1 METANKKEV
10 AALPSNG
17 VDQVLAE
24 LEREKLEFKKI
35 QSCFAE
41 QFDKAFPDK
50 LAPKTV
56 VIIPSLTMDQE
67 ILSKIQ
73 GITHYEE
80 RLLCFLLLLRM
91 PRTHVIYVT
100 SMPIDPVIID
110 YYLHLLPGITG
121 HHASKRLHL
130 LSCYDGSTRSLT
142 EKILERPR
150 VIERIRQAIP
160 DNHIAHMACFNVTD
174 KERKL
179 SIELGLPIYGC
190 DPDLFDL
197 GNKSN
202 GRKVFKSCGLTV
214 PAGFEDLY
222 TEKEIINALI
232 ELKKQNPSLRKA
244 VVKLNDG
251 FSGDGNSIFSYDGIK
266 EKDDL
271 VFKINSY
278 FYAKLKPVATDL
290 ALKDF
295 LIKFN
300 DMGGIVEEFVD
311 GEIKTSP
318 SVQCR
323 INPLGKCVII
333 STHDQ
338 ELGGE
343 SGQVFLGA
351 HFPASA
357 EYAVDLGKMGLK
369 VAEAL
374 RDKGVMGR
382 FGIDFIS
389 VRNKKARPS
398 ARTGTDGDAPRRND
412 SVGQAVGRE
421 WTHYPIEINL
431 RKGGTTHPYIML
443 QFLTDGDYNAAKGE
457 YLTATGQ
464 RRYYFCSDNLRS
476 EQFHGLTPPDLVDIA
491 MLHDLHYDGTLQEG
505 VMFHLIGAL
514 SQFGKIGVVC
524 IGSSPQK
531 AVDYYNKAVEVL
543 QLETVHQL
551 YTH

>member
-1 METANKKEV
+1 MEAISKKEISTTPTNG
-10 AALPSNG
+10 AGKLLPG
-17 VDQVLAE
+17 
-24 LEREKLEFKKI
+24 LEEEKLRFKKI

-41 QFDKAFPDK
+41 QFDKVFPDK

-67 ILSKIQ
+67 ILSKIP

-91 PRTHVIYVT
+91 PRTHVVYVT

-121 HHASKRLHL
+121 HHAQKRLHL
-130 LSCYDGSTRSLT
+130 LSCYDTSGRSLT

-150 VIERIRQAIP
+150 LIERIKHSIP
-160 DNHIAHMACFNVTD
+160 DGHVAHMACFNVTE
-174 KERKL
+174 KERRL
-179 SIELGLPIYGC
+179 SVELGIPIYGC
-190 DPDLFDL
+190 DPDLFSL

-202 GRKVFKSCGLTV
+202 GRKIFKTCGLNV

-222 TEKEIINALI
+222 TEKEIIKSLI
-232 ELKKQNPSLRKA
+232 ELKKQNPALRKA

-251 FSGDGNSIFSYDGIK
+251 FSGDGNAIFSYEGIK

-271 VFKINSY
+271 SDKINTDL
-278 FYAKLKPVATDL
+278 YARLKTVATDL
-290 ALKDF
+290 DLKEF
-295 LIKFN
+295 LAKFRG
-300 DMGGIVEEFVD
+300 MGGIVEEFVE

-323 INPLGKCVII
+323 VNPKGKCVII

-343 SGQVFLGA
+343 SGQVFLGGY
-351 HFPASA
+351 FPASP
-357 EYAVDLGKMGLK
+357 EYAIELGKMGIK

-374 RDKGVMGR
+374 RDKGVLGR
-382 FGIDFIS
+382 FAVDFIS
-389 VRNKKARPS
+389 VKNKNA
-398 ARTGTDGDAPRRND
+398 
-412 SVGQAVGRE
+412 

-443 QFLTDGDYNAAKGE
+443 QFLTDGDYDANKGE
-457 YLTATGQ
+457 YFTATGQ
-464 RRYYFCSDNLRS
+464 KRFYFCSDNLRS

-524 IGSSPQK
+524 IGSSPQRAK
-531 AVDYYNKAVEVL
+531 EYYDKAVEVL

>member
-1 METANKKEV
+1 MEAINKNEISEAPTNGTEELLSDLQKEK
-10 AALPSNG
+10 
-17 VDQVLAE
+17 QQ
-24 LEREKLEFKKI
+24 FKKI

-56 VIIPSLTMDQE
+56 VIIPSLTMDQQ

-80 RLLCFLLLLRM
+80 RLLCMLMLLRM
-91 PRTHVIYVT
+91 PRTHVVYVT

-121 HHASKRLHL
+121 HHANKRLHL
-130 LSCYDGSTRSLT
+130 FSCYDASTRSLT

-150 VIERIRQAIP
+150 LIERIKRSIP
-160 DNHIAHMACFNVTD
+160 ADHIAHMACFNVTD
-174 KERKL
+174 KERTL
-179 SIELGLPIYGC
+179 SVELGLPIYGC
-190 DPDLFDL
+190 DPDLFEL
-197 GNKSN
+197 GNKSQ
-202 GRKVFKSCGLTV
+202 GRKIFKACGLNV
-214 PAGFEDLY
+214 PVGFEDLY
-222 TEKEIINALI
+222 TEKEIVNALV

-251 FSGDGNSIFSYDGIK
+251 FSGDGNAIFSYEGVKD
-266 EKDDL
+266 KDDL
-271 VFKINSY
+271 SHKINSY
-278 FYAKLKPVATDL
+278 FYARLKTVATDL
-290 ALKDF
+290 ELKEF
-295 LIKFN
+295 LAKFK
-300 DMGGIVEEFVD
+300 DMGGIVEEFVEGD
-311 GEIKTSP
+311 IKTSP

-323 INPLGKCVII
+323 INPKGKCVII

-351 HFPASA
+351 HFPANT
-357 EYAVDLGKMGLK
+357 EYAIELGKMGMK

-374 RDKGVMGR
+374 RDKGVLGR
-382 FGIDFIS
+382 FAVDFIS
-389 VRNKKARPS
+389 VKNK
-398 ARTGTDGDAPRRND
+398 DG
-412 SVGQAVGRE
+412 

-443 QFLTDGDYNAAKGE
+443 QFLTDGDYDAEKGE
-457 YLTATGQ
+457 YFTANKQ
-464 RRYYFCSDNLRS
+464 KRYYFCSDNLRS
-476 EQFHGLTPPDLVDIA
+476 EQFHGLTPPDLIDIA

-514 SQFGKIGVVC
+514 SQYGKIGVVC
-524 IGSSPQK
+524 IGASAEK
-531 AVDYYNKAVEVL
+531 AKEFYNKAVEVL